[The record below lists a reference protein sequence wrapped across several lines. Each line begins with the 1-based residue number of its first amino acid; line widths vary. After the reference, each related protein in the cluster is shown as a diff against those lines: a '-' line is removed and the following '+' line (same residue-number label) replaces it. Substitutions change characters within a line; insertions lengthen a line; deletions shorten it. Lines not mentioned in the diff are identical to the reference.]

1 MAVTSYSTLS
11 SAITDWAE
19 RPDWT
24 STNTDELIA
33 LAEAE
38 FRIHFGPN
46 FAKETTATVT
56 FTAGSGAIPSGLVR
70 VLSLTHSTYG
80 QLTESTIAA
89 VRERRIS
96 DTTASVPGIYAL
108 FGSTIE
114 IGPAYAGDLTLDYEG
129 TLTGLSSGN
138 ATNWLITNAPQAY
151 LSMCLSFG
159 KARMEDY
166 QGAALLRSAALATLE
181 DLGMQSMVAQR
192 GRAQVRLPGMTP

>member
-19 RPDWT
+19 RSDWT

-38 FRIHFGPN
+38 FRLHFGPN
-46 FAKETTATVT
+46 FAKETTATVS
-56 FTAGSGAIPSGLVR
+56 FTSGSGTIPTGLVR
-70 VLSLTHSTYG
+70 VLSLTHTTYG

-96 DTTASVPGIYAL
+96 DTTSSVPGIYTL

-114 IGPAYAGDLTLDYEG
+114 IGPAYTGNLTLDYEG
-129 TLTGLSSGN
+129 TLTALSGSN
-138 ATNWLITNAPQAY
+138 TTNWLITNAPQAY

-159 KARMEDY
+159 KAKMEDY
-166 QGAALLRSAALATLE
+166 QGAALLRASSLQTLG
-181 DLGMQSMVAQR
+181 DLGIQSNVAQR
-192 GRAQVRLPGMTP
+192 GRSQVRIPGLTP

>member
-38 FRIHFGPN
+38 FRLYFGPN
-46 FAKETTATVT
+46 FAKETTATVS
-56 FTAGSGAIPSGLVR
+56 FTSGSGTIPTGLVR

-80 QLTESTIAA
+80 QMKESTIAA
-89 VRERRIS
+89 VREQRIW
-96 DTTASVPGIYAL
+96 DASGVPMIYCL

-114 IGPAYAGDLTLDYEG
+114 LGPSYDGNLTLDYEG
-129 TLTGLSSGN
+129 TLTGLSASN
-138 ATNWLITNAPQAY
+138 TTNWLVTYAPQAY

-166 QGAALLRSAALATLE
+166 QGAALLKQAALRTLD
-181 DLGMQSMVAQR
+181 DLGMQSVVAQR
-192 GRAQVRLPGMTP
+192 GRASVRIPGSTP

>member
-1 MAVTSYSTLS
+1 MITNYATLS

-24 STNTDELIA
+24 SSNTDELIA

-38 FRIHFGPN
+38 FRLYFGPN
-46 FAKETTATVT
+46 FAKETTATVS
-56 FTAGSGAIPSGLVR
+56 FTSGSGTIPTGLVR

-80 QLTESTIAA
+80 RLTESTIAA
-89 VRERRIS
+89 VRERRIN
-96 DTTASVPGIYAL
+96 DASGIPGVYAL

-114 IGPAYAGDLTLDYEG
+114 VGPSYTGNLTLDYEG

-138 ATNWLITNAPQAY
+138 TTNWLITNAPQAY
-151 LSMCLSFG
+151 LAMCLSFG

-166 QGAALLRSAALATLE
+166 QGAAVLKSAALQTLS
-181 DLGMQSMVAQR
+181 DLGMQSVVAQR

>member
-19 RPDWT
+19 RADWT

-38 FRIHFGPN
+38 FRLYFGPN
-46 FAKETTATVT
+46 FAKETTATVA
-56 FTAGSGAIPSGLVR
+56 FTSGSGTIPTGLVR

-89 VRERRIS
+89 VRERRIN
-96 DTTASVPGIYAL
+96 DASGIPGLYAL
-108 FGSTIE
+108 FGTTIE
-114 IGPAYAGDLTLDYEG
+114 TGPSYTGNLTLDYEG
-129 TLTGLSSGN
+129 TLTGLSDSN
-138 ATNWLITNAPQAY
+138 TTNWLITNAPQAY

-166 QGAALLRSAALATLE
+166 QGAALLRSTALQTLE
-181 DLGMQSMVAQR
+181 DLGIQSRVAQR
-192 GRAQVRLPGMTP
+192 GRAQVRIPGFTP

>member
-38 FRIHFGPN
+38 FRLHFGPN
-46 FAKETTATVT
+46 FAKETTATVS
-56 FTAGSGAIPSGLVR
+56 FTSGSGTIPTGLVR
-70 VLSLTHSTYG
+70 VLSLTHTTYG

-96 DTTASVPGIYAL
+96 DTTSSIPAIYTL

-114 IGPAYAGDLTLDYEG
+114 IGPAYTGNLTLDYEG
-129 TLTGLSSGN
+129 TLTGLSGTN
-138 ATNWLITNAPQAY
+138 TTNWLITNAPQAY

-159 KARMEDY
+159 KAKMEDY
-166 QGAALLRSAALATLE
+166 QGAALLRASSLQTLE
-181 DLGMQSMVAQR
+181 DLGIQSNVAQR
-192 GRAQVRLPGMTP
+192 GRSQVRIPGMTP

>member
-1 MAVTSYSTLS
+1 MAITNYSTLS

-38 FRIHFGPN
+38 FRLYFGPN
-46 FAKETTATVT
+46 FAKETTATVS
-56 FTAGSGAIPSGLVR
+56 FTSGSGTIPTGLVR

-89 VRERRIS
+89 VRERRIN
-96 DTTASVPGIYAL
+96 DASGIPGIYAL

-114 IGPAYAGDLTLDYEG
+114 TGPSYTGDLTLDYEG
-129 TLTGLSSGN
+129 TLTGLSGSN
-138 ATNWLITNAPQAY
+138 TTNWLITNAPQAY
-151 LSMCLSFG
+151 LAMCLSFG
-159 KARMEDY
+159 KAKLEHWEE
-166 QGAALLRSAALATLE
+166 AALLKQQAMTTLH
-181 DLGMQSMVAQR
+181 DLNIQSVVAQR

>member
-38 FRIHFGPN
+38 FRLHFGPN
-46 FAKETTATVT
+46 FAKETTATVS
-56 FTAGSGAIPSGLVR
+56 FTSGSGTIPTGLVR
-70 VLSLTHSTYG
+70 VLSLTHTTYG

-89 VRERRIS
+89 IRERRIS
-96 DTTASVPGIYAL
+96 DTTSSVPAIYTL

-114 IGPAYAGDLTLDYEG
+114 IGPAYTGNLTLDYEG
-129 TLTGLSSGN
+129 TLTGLSGNN

-159 KARMEDY
+159 KAKMEDY
-166 QGAALLRSAALATLE
+166 QGAALLRASSLQTLE
-181 DLGMQSMVAQR
+181 DLGIQSNVAQR
-192 GRAQVRLPGMTP
+192 GRSQVRIPGLTP